1 MQTLYFYC
9 AVVGGVILVL
19 QTVLMIF
26 AGTDTDVDT
35 HVDVDG
41 DVDVHDVDHGG
52 HVGDAGDS
60 FMKVLSFKTIV
71 AFLTFFGLTGL
82 ACLEAGVDSTWTFIG
97 SVGAGL
103 AALYIVAWLM
113 ALLWKLRSEG
123 NEDLRNA
130 IGTKGKVYLRIPG
143 NEEGIGKVTITV
155 QGRQI
160 TRKAVTSGTEI
171 PTGTMVNVVDLIGDT
186 TLKVEVPSKNRGDSH
201 ARTAS

>member
-1 MQTLYFYC
+1 MQTLYFYT

-19 QTVLMIF
+19 QTALMIF
-26 AGTDTDVDT
+26 AGTETDIDTDVD
-35 HVDVDG
+35 VDLDADAG
-41 DVDVHDVDHGG
+41 LDLDNVDHAD
-52 HVGDAGDS
+52 HVGDASDA
-60 FMKVLSFKTIV
+60 FAKVLSFKTIV

-82 ACLEAGVDSTWTFIG
+82 ACLEAGVDSTWTFIA

-113 ALLWKLRSEG
+113 AMLWKLRSDG

-143 NEEGIGKVTITV
+143 NQQGIGKVTLTV

-160 TRKAVTSGTEI
+160 TRKAVTTGSEI
-171 PTGTMVNVVDLIGDT
+171 PTGTVVDVVALSGDD
-186 TLKVEVPSKNRGDSH
+186 TLKVETVS
-201 ARTAS
+201 TA

>member
-19 QTVLMIF
+19 QTVLLIF
-26 AGTDTDVDT
+26 AGTDTDVDA
-35 HVDVDG
+35 
-41 DVDVHDVDHGG
+41 HDLDLDHGDHADG
-52 HVGDAGDS
+52 GSDA

-82 ACLEAGVDSTWTFIG
+82 ACLEAGLDSTWTF
-97 SVGAGL
+97 VAAAGAGL

-130 IGTKGKVYLRIPG
+130 IGAEGKVYLRIPG
-143 NEEGIGKVTITV
+143 NREGIGKVTLTV
-155 QGRQI
+155 QGRRI
-160 TRKAVTSGTEI
+160 TRKAITSGNEI
-171 PTGTMVNVVDLIGDT
+171 PTGAMVKVVDLIGDG
-186 TLKVEVPSKNRGDSH
+186 TLSVEVPTKKTGDSH